1 MYRSP
6 ASSSGAPGFLM
17 LMVILGG
24 AIHMAGC
31 TDTPSDPE
39 LDNMPP
45 VEDVEIEFAT
55 DTDLTASLIEDVS
68 SSMVTNM
75 TAAASVEIVTA
86 KGLFSQANLALTS
99 GDLDRVRSLGD
110 QARDALGQA
119 LSRGRDRSSLNDFID
134 RARNVRRRLA
144 NGDTNEFDRHGRGI
158 RGADRTGRSRT
169 RRRPRRAGTDLRG
182 GRSPR
187 GAHGPTQ
194 ARK

>member
-17 LMVILGG
+17 LMVILWG
-24 AIHMAGC
+24 AIHMAEC

-75 TAAASVEIVTA
+75 TAAASVETVTA
-86 KGLFSQANLALTS
+86 KGLFSQASLALTS
-99 GDLDRVRSLGD
+99 GDRDRVRSLGD

-119 LSRGRDRSSLNDFID
+119 LSLP
-134 RARNVRRRLA
+134 
-144 NGDTNEFDRHGRGI
+144 
-158 RGADRTGRSRT
+158 T
-169 RRRPRRAGTDLRG
+169 RRAKCWTPCETG
-182 GRSPR
+182 
-187 GAHGPTQ
+187 
-194 ARK
+194 